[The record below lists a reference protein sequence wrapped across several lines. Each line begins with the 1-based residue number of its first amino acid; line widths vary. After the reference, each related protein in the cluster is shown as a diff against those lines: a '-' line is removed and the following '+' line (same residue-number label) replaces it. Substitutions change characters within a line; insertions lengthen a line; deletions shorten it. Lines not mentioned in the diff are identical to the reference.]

1 MVAAPVPHDR
11 ARSPALGRSRA
22 GRPEP
27 LDVETRLVAL
37 ARAEAPL
44 RRSLAAIAARLVAKR
59 AWERL
64 GFVRL
69 GDYAREWAGL
79 SARQLQDLAH
89 VDAAL
94 ARLPAIERA
103 FTSGVLTWTKTRL
116 LCRVATAEDEAR
128 WIATAQRM
136 TARSLACE
144 VRRRDEGAAAS
155 ASFATNEEGAVE
167 EPREE
172 LCFAVSPPVR
182 AKWSRVRE
190 LAWRTAGERLPPW
203 EVAER
208 VAAEVLSAISLDEEA
223 VATLEESANGC
234 AQGDPVRA
242 APNLGRANGCA
253 ETGTSG
259 DPARGPANG
268 CAHAPR
274 GGENPTPWRASPRAA
289 PFLRTL
295 VDGLDDADPFELDAR
310 LRRAVRLEQRLHA
323 EMGPLLQELASRR
336 LHRLYDCASLDT
348 FAREWLGMSP
358 RKAQALL
365 CLERACLLCPGLRE
379 VYRTGRLSWAK
390 AHILAP
396 LAFLEGTEPWR
407 SAWVARAEQVSVRR
421 LEEDV
426 DRAIVSRSCDPEAA
440 IERGTEPQTGAPEP
454 HTGARAADA
463 RSPVPTQRLTLH
475 LPLDVAQ
482 LFRAVLA
489 TARRRIERRTGGP
502 VTVED
507 AFEAMVD
514 HALVSWEYPYSPRGR
529 LPREYRVY
537 ARDGWRC
544 TVPGC
549 SSYRNLHDHHIV
561 FRSRGGCDALENRTT
576 MCAAH
581 HQRGVHAGFVR
592 CRGSA
597 PDRLRFELGV
607 RVRRPPLATYLSG
620 DVVSGDLVSRDV
632 ISGSVAC

>member
-1 MVAAPVPHDR
+1 MVAAPAPHDR
-11 ARSPALGRSRA
+11 ARSPALGRRLRP

-69 GDYAREWAGL
+69 GDYARERAGL

-94 ARLPAIERA
+94 ARLPGIERA
-103 FTSGVLTWTKTRL
+103 FTSGVLIWTKARL
-116 LCRVATAEDEAR
+116 LCRVANPQDEAL

-136 TARSLACE
+136 TARRLAFE
-144 VRRRDEGAAAS
+144 VRRRDEGSAAS
-155 ASFATNEEGAVE
+155 ASLATDEEGAVE
-167 EPREE
+167 EPREA
-172 LCFAVSPPVR
+172 LCFELSAPVR
-182 AKWSRVRE
+182 AKWSRARE
-190 LAWRTAGERLPPW
+190 LAWRTAAERLPPW

-223 VATLEESANGC
+223 AATLVGPADGC
-234 AQGDPVRA
+234 AKS
-242 APNLGRANGCA
+242 GRVGLRPADGCA
-253 ETGTSG
+253 AEEPHA
-259 DPARGPANG
+259 DPLPRPSYG
-268 CAHAPR
+268 CAPAAT

-289 PFLRTL
+289 PLLRTL

-336 LHRLYDCASLDT
+336 LHRLYDCASLDV

-365 CLERACLLCPGLRE
+365 RLERACLLCPGLRE
-379 VYRTGRLSWAK
+379 AYRTGRLSWAK
-390 AHILAP
+390 AHVLAP
-396 LAFLEGTEPWR
+396 LAFLEATAPWR
-407 SAWVARAEQVSVRR
+407 AAWVARAERVSVRR
-421 LEEDV
+421 LEADV
-426 DRAIVSRSCDPEAA
+426 DRAIVSHDYDPDSAA
-440 IERGTEPQTGAPEP
+440 PEPPADPQTGAPEP
-454 HTGARAADA
+454 HLGTRAADTGS
-463 RSPVPTQRLTLH
+463 RVGTQRLTLH
-475 LPLDVAQ
+475 LPLDVAR

-489 TARRRIERRTGGP
+489 TARRRLERRTGAP
-502 VTVED
+502 ASAED
-507 AFEAMVD
+507 AFEAMLD
-514 HALVSWEYPYSPRGR
+514 HALVSWEYPQSPRGR
-529 LPREYRVY
+529 LPREHRVY

-561 FRSRGGCDALENRTT
+561 FRSRGGDDDLANRTT

-607 RVRRPPLATYLSG
+607 RVGRPPLATYLSG
-620 DVVSGDLVSRDV
+620 DLVVDL
-632 ISGSVAC
+632 AC

>member
-1 MVAAPVPHDR
+1 MVAAPAPHDR
-11 ARSPALGRSRA
+11 TGSPALGRKLRA

-44 RRSLAAIAARLVAKR
+44 RRSLAAIAARLVARR

-69 GDYAREWAGL
+69 GDYARERAGL

-89 VDAAL
+89 VDACL
-94 ARLPAIERA
+94 ARLPGIERA

-116 LCRVATAEDEAR
+116 LCRVATAEDEAL
-128 WIATAQRM
+128 WIATAQRT

-144 VRRRDEGAAAS
+144 VRRLDEGSAAS
-155 ASFATNEEGAVE
+155 GSVATDEEGAVE
-167 EPREE
+167 EPREA

-182 AKWSRVRE
+182 AKWSRARE

-208 VAAEVLSAISLDEEA
+208 IAAEVLSAIPLDEEA

-234 AQGDPVRA
+234 AKE
-242 APNLGRANGCA
+242 APARDHATSGPASGCAGEEASGYPPLRSADGRAH
-253 ETGTSG
+253 E
-259 DPARGPANG
+259 PP
-268 CAHAPR
+268 

-295 VDGLDDADPFELDAR
+295 VDGLDEADPFELDAR

-336 LHRLYDCASLDT
+336 LHRLYDCPSLDA

-365 CLERACLLCPGLRE
+365 RLERACLLCPGLRDA
-379 VYRTGRLSWAK
+379 YRTGRLSWAK
-390 AHILAP
+390 AQVLAP
-396 LAFLEGTEPWR
+396 LAFLEDTGPWR
-407 SAWVARAEQVSVRR
+407 AAWVARAERVSVRR

-426 DRAIVSRSCDPEAA
+426 DRAIVSRSYDPEAA
-440 IERGTEPQTGAPEP
+440 AIEPPPDPQTGAREP
-454 HTGARAADA
+454 HTVARAPDA
-463 RSPVPTQRLTLH
+463 RTPLPTQRLTLH
-475 LPLDVAQ
+475 LPLDVAR

-489 TARRRIERRTGGP
+489 TARRRLERLTGAP
-502 VTVED
+502 ASIED
-507 AFEAMVD
+507 AFEAMLD
-514 HALVSWEYPYSPRGR
+514 HALVSWEYPQSPHRK

-544 TVPGC
+544 TIPGC
-549 SSYRNLHDHHIV
+549 TSYRNLHDHHIV
-561 FRSRGGCDALENRTT
+561 YRSRGGDDDLANRTT

-607 RVRRPPLATYLSG
+607 RAAKPPLAVYLSG
-620 DVVSGDLVSRDV
+620 DVVSADAAMG
-632 ISGSVAC
+632 VAC